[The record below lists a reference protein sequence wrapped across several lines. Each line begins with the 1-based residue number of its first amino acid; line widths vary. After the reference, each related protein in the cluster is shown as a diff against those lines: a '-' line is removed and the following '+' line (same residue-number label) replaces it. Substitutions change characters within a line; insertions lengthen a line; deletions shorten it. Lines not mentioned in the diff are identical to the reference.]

1 MKQKGRTVEKEGAS
15 REKKKRKK
23 IIANNFYSAK

>member
-15 REKKKRKK
+15 REKKRKK

>member
-15 REKKKRKK
+15 REKKK